1 MDTAAERACIADI
14 DLNACSQRVVVLGLR
29 FFMCGA
35 CETVYA
41 DVERPPQCCN
51 CDGEPVEEIGPGTQA
66 ADYFTGR

>member
-1 MDTAAERACIADI
+1 
-14 DLNACSQRVVVLGLR
+14 VLGLR
-29 FFMCGA
+29 FFMCDG

-51 CDGEPVEEIGPGTQA
+51 CDDEPIEEIGPGTQA